1 MWPTPLGDE
10 GRGIASERMRNRPL
24 TKGHTMYEYEIQ
36 QLRAAELIRR
46 ADQARL
52 AREAVRAR
60 RAARRD
66 ARHDAAPAES
76 HTSRLRR
83 HRFARAA

>member
-1 MWPTPLGDE
+1 MF
-10 GRGIASERMRNRPL
+10 
-24 TKGHTMYEYEIQ
+24 EYEIQ
-36 QLRAAELIRR
+36 QTRATELIRR

-66 ARHDAAPAES
+66 ARRAAAPEES
-76 HTSRLRR
+76 HTSRFRG